1 MIHLKWDLDCSPS
14 YMTQLSSNCDIKARI
29 SVNIPS
35 HTVIAIPVGIYIVG
49 IDQDKFDP
57 ISQVPEIQIRC
68 RSSLALKHGLMLA
81 NGIGTID
88 ADYRDEI
95 KVLLWNSS
103 ATDYLVE
110 KGERVAQMSLH
121 LASRIPEIPI
131 LDNQRSGGFGSTNK
145 EL

>member
-1 MIHLKWDLDCSPS
+1 
-14 YMTQLSSNCDIKARI
+14 MTPLSSNCDVKSRV

-35 HTVIAIPVGIYIVG
+35 HAVIAIPVGVYIVG
-49 IDQDKFDP
+49 IDQNKFDSF
-57 ISQVPEIQIRC
+57 SQIPEIQIRC

-103 ATDYLVE
+103 ACDYLVE
-110 KGERVAQMSLH
+110 KGERVAQMSLN
-121 LASRIPEIPI
+121 LVSRIPEVPI
-131 LDNQRSGGFGSTNK
+131 ANAPRTGGFGSTNK
-145 EL
+145 EC